1 MNNCYKDL
9 VGLRGVC
16 AESAMIYDLADLGI
30 SLKSASKTVDSK
42 WISGSQMVAAKIVQA
57 WREVLNDVLLQ
68 GYEFRKVVCEKTIGS
83 RSYLSENLTN
93 GTGSFTLRRAVSVR
107 RETQLYISHLVVNG
121 TGNRTITITDG
132 ITTFTYT
139 GTANSINVRKYF
151 SEREVDVTIAYT
163 SVNSGVLS
171 VVSDGACGCCSDC
184 DVYHIGS
191 QNYGITMDVQEVCMK
206 DEYLCRYSEILAEAA
221 WYKAGAL
228 ILKEAMD
235 TDRVNDFLIMKEG
248 NLAVNIA
255 MLDSD
260 LNIFKYDDKAFVGGK
275 PNVADGKYQIALQ
288 RITRQ
293 VAYPKKGICSD
304 CAGGSYNISLP

>member
-68 GYEFRKVVCEKTIGS
+68 GYELHKVVCEKTIGS
-83 RSYLSENLTN
+83 RSYLTENLTN

-132 ITTFTYT
+132 ITTFTYN

-171 VVSDGACGCCSDC
+171 VVSDGACGCCADC

-255 MLDSD
+255 MLDSTYN
-260 LNIFKYDDKAFVGGK
+260 LSAFEGDAKK
-275 PNVADGKYQIALQ
+275 PQDGKYQIALQ
-288 RITRQ
+288 RISRQ

>member
-42 WISGSQMVAAKIVQA
+42 WISGSEMVAAKIRQA

-68 GYEFRKVVCEKTIGS
+68 GYELRKVICEKTIGS
-83 RSYLSENLTN
+83 RSYLSEALTN
-93 GTGSFTLRRAVSVR
+93 GSGSFTLRRAVSVR
-107 RETQLYISHLVVNG
+107 GETQLYISHLTVNG
-121 TGNRTITITDG
+121 TGTRTITISDG

-151 SEREVDVTIAYT
+151 SEREILVSIDYT

-171 VVSDGACGCCSDC
+171 VVSTGACGCCSDC

-191 QNYGITMDVQEVCMK
+191 QNYGITLDVQEVCMK
-206 DEYLCRYSEILAEAA
+206 DEYLCRYSELLAEAA

-248 NLAVNIA
+248 NLAVNMA
-255 MLDSD
+255 MLDSSMN
-260 LNIFKYDDKAFVGGK
+260 LSAYEGEAKK
-275 PNVADGKYQIALQ
+275 PQDGKYQQALQ
-288 RITRQ
+288 RISRQ

>member
-9 VGLRGVC
+9 IGLRGVC

-42 WISGSQMVAAKIVQA
+42 WISGSQMVAAKIAQA

-68 GYEFRKVVCEKTIGS
+68 GYELRKVVCEKTIGS
-83 RSYLSENLTN
+83 RSYLSENLAN
-93 GTGSFTLRRAVSVR
+93 GTGSFTLRRAVGVR
-107 RETQLYISHLVVNG
+107 GETQLYISHLVVKG

-151 SEREVDVTIAYT
+151 SEREVEVSITYT

-171 VVSDGACGCCSDC
+171 VESVGVCGCSADC

-191 QNYGITMDVQEVCMK
+191 QNFGITMDLQEVCMK

-221 WYKAGAL
+221 WYKAAAL

-235 TDRVNDFLIMKEG
+235 TDRVNDFLIMKEV

-255 MLDSD
+255 MLDSTY
-260 LNIFKYDDKAFVGGK
+260 NVSAFEGDAKK
-275 PNVADGKYQIALQ
+275 PQDGKYQIALQ
-288 RITRQ
+288 RISRQ